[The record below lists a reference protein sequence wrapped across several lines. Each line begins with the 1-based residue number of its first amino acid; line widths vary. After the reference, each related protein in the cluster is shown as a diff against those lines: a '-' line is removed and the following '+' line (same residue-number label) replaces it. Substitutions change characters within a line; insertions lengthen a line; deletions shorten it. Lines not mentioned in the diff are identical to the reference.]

1 MSLKNNLE
9 EGKKLQKAKEEKTIE
24 LLNEMVE
31 LKEEKEM
38 EQKAFEMAKMLN
50 DYGIAI
56 TDAIKIIQDETGI
69 DKESADLVIKLT
81 YEDDNH
87 SLRFGSNLIAYH
99 LQYLNKF
106 NDEDWSLTPF
116 IPDEVFNNL
125 PNLLKTATEKFP
137 NKRERDV
144 FLTGIIP
151 LLGGTMKNVYG
162 VYKGRNVSPNLF
174 SFIIAPPASGKGVL
188 TFARKMA
195 ENLHQTLK
203 KKKDL
208 NQTMFIPANIS
219 SAAFYEQLNNNN
231 GHGILFETEADSMKE
246 TVKQDW
252 GNYSYLLR
260 QAFHHEPATLQRKKE
275 DSIEIDCPKIS
286 VILSGTRNQ
295 IRGIISNNADGLFSR
310 FIFYT
315 YRQDVEWKKNNN
327 YSLDDFFRNLGG
339 KVDSYFDKFSLIE
352 NFNFTKEQWMLFD
365 TRMGNLL
372 KQTNNI
378 FQGDS
383 ISIIS
388 RMGLILFRIAMI
400 LTCLRH
406 IESLN
411 DSNTDPIPLLECNE
425 VDFNTAFLLVY
436 TYIPH
441 SLYVYTCLNKDTSRV
456 IENTMMQ
463 KLYEMLPENEEF
475 ERAKAVKIGETLNI
489 KERTIDKYLS
499 TLCKNG
505 MLLSSRYGYYKKPTN

>member
-1 MSLKNNLE
+1 MPT
-9 EGKKLQKAKEEKTIE
+9 KAKERQEEVVE
-24 LLNEMVE
+24 LLI
-31 LKEEKEM
+31 EENDSKKQESND
-38 EQKAFEMAKMLN
+38 EKAFEKAKMLN
-50 DYGIAI
+50 EYGIAK
-56 TDAIKIIQDETGI
+56 TDAIKIIQDETEI
-69 DKESADLVIKLT
+69 DKDSAELVVELT
-81 YEDDNH
+81 YEDDNY
-87 SLRFGSNLIAYH
+87 SLRFGLKLLDYH

-106 NDEDWSLTPF
+106 NDDDWELTPF

-125 PNLLKTATEKFP
+125 PNLLKSATDKFP
-137 NKRERDV
+137 KKRERDV
-144 FLTGIIP
+144 FLTAIIP
-151 LLGGTMKNVYG
+151 LLGGTIKNVYG
-162 VYKGRNVSPNLF
+162 VYKGSNVSSNLF
-174 SFIIAPPASGKGVL
+174 SFVIAPPASGKGVL
-188 TFARKMA
+188 KFAKIMA
-195 ENLHQTLK
+195 TPLHKSIKKNNLKQTL
-203 KKKDL
+203 
-208 NQTMFIPANIS
+208 FIPANIS
-219 SAAFYEQLNNNN
+219 SAAFYEQLNCNN
-231 GHGILFETEADSMKE
+231 GHGILFETEADAMKE
-246 TVKQDW
+246 TTKQDW

-260 QAFHHEPATLQRKKE
+260 QAFHHEPATLQRKNE
-275 DSIEIDCPKIS
+275 IAIEIENPKIS
-286 VILSGTRNQ
+286 VVLSGTKNQ
-295 IRGIISNNADGLFSR
+295 VRGIISDNADGLFSR

-315 YRQDVEWKKNNN
+315 FRQDINWKTENSD
-327 YSLDDFFRNLGG
+327 SLDNYFTAFGEKIVSIFS
-339 KVDSYFDKFSLIE
+339 KVSLIE
-352 NFNFTKEQWMLFD
+352 KFNFTEEQWMIFD

-406 IESLN
+406 IESLD

-475 ERAKAVKIGETLNI
+475 ERAKAVKIGETLNL